1 VNGVKVRPRLTNVGG
16 DETRVGIEDKL
27 ANVSSGSIVI
37 LEFPAEMNQIK
48 LAAEFLKVKEK
59 TGSYGVYVSSN
70 RPTNNL
76 MEKVKGYGYDLK
88 KGLEEGRVWVVD
100 LVSKNVGDAEVSG
113 VIYVSSAS
121 ELSATQMAIEKAVN
135 RIKDRNGPG
144 WLLLDSIATLLVF
157 NSPDSLLEFLH
168 FLLGRLRVLGF
179 DGVIFTVREG
189 IDAKVIST
197 IRQFCD
203 EIIKL

>member
-1 VNGVKVRPRLTNVGG
+1 M
-16 DETRVGIEDKL
+16 GIEEKL
-27 ANVSSGSIVI
+27 ASVSAGSIVI
-37 LEFPAEMNQIK
+37 LEFPAEENQIK
-48 LAAEFLKVKEK
+48 LAADFLKFKEK
-59 TGSYGVYVSSN
+59 TGSCGVYVSSN

-76 MEKVKGYGYDLK
+76 IEKVKDYGYDLK

-100 LVSKNVGDAEVSG
+100 LVSRNVGDAEVSG

-135 RIKDRNGPG
+135 RIKDRDGHG

-168 FLLGRLRVLGF
+168 FLLGRLRVLGL
-179 DGVIFTVREG
+179 DGIIFTVREG
-189 IDAKVIST
+189 IEVKVIAT

-203 EIIKL
+203 EIITL

>member
-1 VNGVKVRPRLTNVGG
+1 M
-16 DETRVGIEDKL
+16 GIEDKL
-27 ANVSSGSIVI
+27 ANVSPGSIVI
-37 LEFPAEMNQIK
+37 LEFPAEENQIK
-48 LAAEFLKVKEK
+48 LAAEFLKFKEK
-59 TGSYGVYVSSN
+59 AGSYGVYVSSN

-76 MEKVKGYGYDLK
+76 IEKVKDCGYDLK

-100 LVSKNVGDAEVSG
+100 LVSRNVGDAEVKG

-135 RIKDRNGPG
+135 RIKDSDGHG

-179 DGVIFTVREG
+179 DGIIFTVREG
-189 IDAKVIST
+189 IEVKVIST

-203 EIIKL
+203 EIVKL

>member
-1 VNGVKVRPRLTNVGG
+1 M
-16 DETRVGIEDKL
+16 GIEDKL
-27 ANVSSGSIVI
+27 ANVSPGSVVI
-37 LEFPAEMNQIK
+37 LEFPAEENQIK
-48 LAAEFLKVKEK
+48 LAAEFLKFKEK
-59 TGSYGVYVSSN
+59 AGSCGVFVSSN

-76 MEKVKGYGYDLK
+76 IEKVRDYKYDLK
-88 KGLEEGRVWVVD
+88 KALEEGRVWVVD
-100 LVSKNVGDAEVSG
+100 LVSRNVGDVEVEG

-121 ELSATQMAIEKAVN
+121 ELSATQMAIEKAIN
-135 RIKDRNGPG
+135 RIKGKDGPG

-179 DGVIFTVREG
+179 DGVVFTVREG
-189 IDAKVIST
+189 IEVKVIST

>member
-1 VNGVKVRPRLTNVGG
+1 LRVRLSNVGG
-16 DETRVGIEDKL
+16 GGIGVGIEDKL
-27 ANVSSGSIVI
+27 ANVSPGSVVI
-37 LEFPAEMNQIK
+37 LEFPAEENQIK
-48 LAAEFLKVKEK
+48 LAAEFLKFKEK
-59 TGSYGVYVSSN
+59 AGSCGVFVSSN

-76 MEKVKGYGYDLK
+76 IEKVRDYKYDLK
-88 KGLEEGRVWVVD
+88 KALEEGRVWVVD
-100 LVSKNVGDAEVSG
+100 LVSRNVGDVEVEG

-121 ELSATQMAIEKAVN
+121 ELSATQMAIEKAIN
-135 RIKDRNGPG
+135 RIKGKDGPG

-179 DGVIFTVREG
+179 DGVVFTVREG
-189 IDAKVIST
+189 IEVKVIST

>member
-1 VNGVKVRPRLTNVGG
+1 M
-16 DETRVGIEDKL
+16 VGIEDKL
-27 ANVSSGSIVI
+27 AKVSPGSIVI
-37 LEFPAEMNQIK
+37 LEFPAEENQIK
-48 LAAEFLKVKEK
+48 LATEFLKLKEK
-59 TGSYGVYVSSN
+59 TDSYGVYVSSN

-76 MEKVKGYGYDLK
+76 VEKVNDYGYNLK
-88 KGLEEGRVWVVD
+88 KALDEGRVWVVD
-100 LVSKNVGDAEVSG
+100 LVSKNVGDTEVKG

-135 RIKDRNGPG
+135 RIKDKDGSG

-179 DGVIFTVREG
+179 GGIIFTGHEG
-189 IDAKVIST
+189 IEMKVIAT

-203 EIIKL
+203 EIVKL

>member
-1 VNGVKVRPRLTNVGG
+1 M
-16 DETRVGIEDKL
+16 GIEEKL
-27 ANVSSGSIVI
+27 ASVSAGSIVI
-37 LEFPAEMNQIK
+37 LEFPVEENQIK
-48 LAAEFLKVKEK
+48 LAAEFLKFKEK

-76 MEKVKGYGYDLK
+76 IEKVKDFGYDLK

-100 LVSKNVGDAEVSG
+100 LVSRNVGDAEVSG

-121 ELSATQMAIEKAVN
+121 ELSATQMAIEKAIN
-135 RIKDRNGPG
+135 RIKGRDGPG

-179 DGVIFTVREG
+179 DGIIFTVREG
-189 IDAKVIST
+189 IEVKVIAT

-203 EIIKL
+203 EIVKL

>member
-1 VNGVKVRPRLTNVGG
+1 MLAEVELG
-16 DETRVGIEDKL
+16 VGIETKF

-37 LEFPAEMNQIK
+37 LEFPAEENQIK
-48 LAAEFLKVKEK
+48 LAAEFLSFKEK
-59 TGSYGVYVSSN
+59 SGGYGVYVSSN

-76 MEKVKGYGYDLK
+76 IEKVEDYGYNLK
-88 KGLEEGRVWVVD
+88 KALEEGRVWVVD
-100 LVSKNVGDAEVSG
+100 LVSMNVGAAEVSG
-113 VIYVSSAS
+113 IFYVSSAS
-121 ELSATQMAIEKAVN
+121 DLSATQMAIEKAVK
-135 RIKDRNGPG
+135 RIKSKDGPG

-157 NSPDSLLEFLH
+157 NSSDSLLEFLH
-168 FLLGRLRVLGF
+168 FLIGRLRILGF

-189 IDAKVIST
+189 IDAKVIAT

>member
-1 VNGVKVRPRLTNVGG
+1 VA
-16 DETRVGIEDKL
+16 IEEKL
-27 ANVSSGSIVI
+27 AKVSSGSIVI
-37 LEFPAEMNQIK
+37 LEFPAEENQIK
-48 LAAEFLKVKEK
+48 LAADFLKSKQK
-59 TGSYGVYVSSN
+59 TSRYGVYVSSN
-70 RPTNNL
+70 RPANNL
-76 MEKVKGYGYDLK
+76 IEKVKDYGYDLK
-88 KGLEEGRVWVVD
+88 KDLEEGRVWVVD
-100 LVSKNVGDAEVSG
+100 LVSKNVGDAEVNG

-121 ELSATQMAIEKAVN
+121 ELSATQMAIEKAIN
-135 RIKDRNGPG
+135 RIKGRDGPG

-157 NSPDSLLEFLH
+157 NSPDSLLEFMH

-203 EIIKL
+203 GIITL

>member
-1 VNGVKVRPRLTNVGG
+1 LRAHPNDVGG
-16 DETRVGIEDKL
+16 GGIEMGIEEKL
-27 ANVSSGSIVI
+27 ANVSPMSIVI
-37 LEFPAEMNQIK
+37 LEFPAEENQIK
-48 LAAEFLKVKEK
+48 LAADFLKFKEK

-76 MEKVKGYGYDLK
+76 IEKVKDYGYDLK
-88 KGLEEGRVWVVD
+88 KELEEGRVWIVD
-100 LVSKNVGDAEVSG
+100 LVSKNVGDAEVKG

-135 RIKDRNGPG
+135 RIKDTGGHG

-179 DGVIFTVREG
+179 DGIIFTVREG
-189 IDAKVIST
+189 IEVKVIAT

-203 EIIKL
+203 EIVTL

>member
-1 VNGVKVRPRLTNVGG
+1 LRVRLSDVGG
-16 DETRVGIEDKL
+16 VGTGVGIEEKL
-27 ANVSSGSIVI
+27 ANVSPGSIVI
-37 LEFPAEMNQIK
+37 LEFPAEENQIK
-48 LAAEFLKVKEK
+48 LAADFLKFKEK

-76 MEKVKGYGYDLK
+76 IEKVKDYGYDLK
-88 KGLEEGRVWVVD
+88 KALEDGRVWVVD
-100 LVSKNVGDAEVSG
+100 LVSKNVGDSEVKG

-121 ELSATQMAIEKAVN
+121 ELSATQMAIEKAIN
-135 RIKDRNGPG
+135 RIKGRDGSG

-157 NSPDSLLEFLH
+157 NSPDSLMEFFH

-179 DGVIFTVREG
+179 DGIIFTVREG
-189 IDAKVIST
+189 IEVKVIST

-203 EIIKL
+203 EIITL

>member
-1 VNGVKVRPRLTNVGG
+1 VGVEK
-16 DETRVGIEDKL
+16 KL
-27 ANVSSGSIVI
+27 ADVSPQSIVI
-37 LEFPAEMNQIK
+37 LEFPAEQNQMK
-48 LAAEFLKVKEK
+48 LAADFLEFKGK

-76 MEKVKGYGYDLK
+76 IEKLKDHGYDLK
-88 KGLEEGRVWVVD
+88 NDLEKGRIWIVD

-113 VIYVSSAS
+113 VIYVPSAS
-121 ELSATQMAIEKAVN
+121 ELSATQMAIETAIN
-135 RIKDRNGPG
+135 RIEGRDGSG

-179 DGVIFTVREG
+179 DGIIFTVREG
-189 IDAKVIST
+189 IEMKVIST

-203 EIIKL
+203 AIIEL

>member
-1 VNGVKVRPRLTNVGG
+1 VAV
-16 DETRVGIEDKL
+16 EEKL
-27 ANVSSGSIVI
+27 AKVSSGSIVI
-37 LEFPAEMNQIK
+37 LEFPAEENQIK
-48 LAAEFLKVKEK
+48 LAVEFLKSKEK
-59 TGSYGVYVSSN
+59 TSSYGVYVSSN
-70 RPTNNL
+70 RPANNL
-76 MEKVKGYGYDLK
+76 IEKVKDYGYDLK
-88 KGLEEGRVWVVD
+88 KDLEKGRIWIVD

-121 ELSATQMAIEKAVN
+121 ELSATQMAIEKAIN
-135 RIKDRNGPG
+135 RIKGRDGPG

-157 NSPDSLLEFLH
+157 NSPDSLLEFMH

-189 IDAKVIST
+189 IDAKVIAT

-203 EIIKL
+203 GIIAL